1 MSRGVLLL
9 ILLSGL
15 FTYIPRLVPILA
27 LKNMRIPDWFQRWM
41 SFLPVTIFASLI
53 ATDIF
58 FWSGQVNMSPL
69 VNLKLLPALLTALVA
84 WRTKN
89 MVRSIATGVITIALL
104 EWLI

>member
-1 MSRGVLLL
+1 MSRGVVLL

-41 SFLPVTIFASLI
+41 SFLPVTIFAALI

-58 FWSGQVNMSPL
+58 FWTSEVNLNPIT
-69 VNLKLLPALLTALVA
+69 NLKLLPAFLTALVA
-84 WRTKN
+84 WKSKS
-89 MVRSIATGVITIALL
+89 MVWSIATGVTAIALL
-104 EWLI
+104 EWFL